1 MVAHRFI
8 DFEATWCG
16 PCHTMDEWIW
26 SDAEVASRLNARFV
40 VVKVDADREK
50 AIIKR
55 YNISGY
61 PTMMVVDPSGK
72 ELKRVVEYQSSKQ
85 MLQFLSGF

>member
-1 MVAHRFI
+1 MGRSQSIKYSYGHLV
-8 DFEATWCG
+8 CG
-16 PCHTMDEWIW
+16 
-26 SDAEVASRLNARFV
+26 DAEVAARLNERFV
-40 VVKVDADREK
+40 VVKVDADLEK

-55 YNISGY
+55 YNIAGY

-85 MLQFLSGF
+85 MLQFLAGF